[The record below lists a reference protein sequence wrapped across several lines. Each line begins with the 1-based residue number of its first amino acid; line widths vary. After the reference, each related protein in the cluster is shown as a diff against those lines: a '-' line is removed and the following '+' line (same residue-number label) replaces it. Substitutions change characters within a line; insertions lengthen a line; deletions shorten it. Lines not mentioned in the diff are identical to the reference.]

1 MANKDFDLKGTLSVR
16 EANED
21 DASNLQAY
29 CFSDKTKEE
38 VVNDLKADLAEDSQK
53 TRLVAESSGYAVGH
67 ISVKQHPLDTSIGQ
81 IGELAVA
88 GPFRQLGVADNL
100 IAAAEATAAEKG
112 METLEIELSSDEN
125 PVIQR
130 YKDWGFS
137 EKPIVVLQKTITAE
151 TPTDVEEP
159 DEDVEQEEE
168 DTVEPEAT
176 QPELFS
182 QPDQS

>member
-137 EKPIVVLQKTITAE
+137 EKPIVVLEKTITAE

-168 DTVEPEAT
+168 DTAEPEAT
-176 QPELFS
+176 QPELFG
-182 QPDQS
+182 QTDQS